1 MPEGS
6 RPDGEGSGGSIRHP
20 SLRPDCLAFTIWSV
34 WWQVRWSFTEP
45 MGTAFPQA
53 PCPLP
58 QPPLSASLTALAAV
72 NLAAFEAAI
81 VIASPVWGLRP

>member
-20 SLRPDCLAFTIWSV
+20 RPRLDRLAFTIRSV
-34 WWQVRWSFTEP
+34 WWQARWSRTEL
-45 MGTAFPQA
+45 MGTAFSQA
-53 PCPLP
+53 PCPPP

-81 VIASPVWGLRP
+81 VIASPV